1 MLNSIAVH
9 VCVYGVC
16 VWEKEREKERERE
29 KEENVFIYTLDV
41 KVAVMQWEVCDGQW
55 FVEQGLFLSMLKMKK
70 TE

>member
-1 MLNSIAVH
+1 MC
-9 VCVYGVC
+9 VCMGCVC
-16 VWEKEREKERERE
+16 ERKREKERERE
-29 KEENVFIYTLDV
+29 RKENVFIYTLDV